1 MAKTKIEEKNI
12 LIARRV
18 PPGDKW
24 RLVAN
29 EPDGP
34 VHKSLTDTLEAYMI
48 KTGFKGNYRLEP
60 LKSNLYAIDSKAEQ
74 AIVMDYNTDEVLFE
88 KNANAIVQP
97 ASLTK
102 IMTLYVVFDRLK
114 NSNINIDTVNRETLE
129 SFLKKENLSEH
140 FINYHIVPMVA
151 AIWSMPPYEAKQMPL
166 NFFINF
172 FKNHGLFNLKIDLS
186 GLLYQIEAKLTLTK

>member
-34 VHKSLTDTLEAYMI
+34 VHKTLTDTLEAYMI

-60 LKSNLYAIDSKAEQ
+60 LKSTLYAIDSKET
-74 AIVMDYNTDEVLFE
+74 IVKPEPV
-88 KNANAIVQP
+88 
-97 ASLTK
+97 
-102 IMTLYVVFDRLK
+102 
-114 NSNINIDTVNRETLE
+114 
-129 SFLKKENLSEH
+129 KKYSIYGEYGE
-140 FINYHIVPMVA
+140 
-151 AIWSMPPYEAKQMPL
+151 
-166 NFFINF
+166 
-172 FKNHGLFNLKIDLS
+172 
-186 GLLYQIEAKLTLTK
+186 